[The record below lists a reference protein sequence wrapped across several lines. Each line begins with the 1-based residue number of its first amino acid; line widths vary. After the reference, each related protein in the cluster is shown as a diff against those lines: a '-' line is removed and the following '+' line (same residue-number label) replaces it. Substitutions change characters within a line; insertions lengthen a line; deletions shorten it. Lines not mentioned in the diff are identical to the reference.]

1 MSEVRRCVWVLCQSR
16 CVESW
21 FVMMIVPHPPTESPD
36 PIYHPQYSSCSPH
49 HTTSHEICLT
59 RTQHCH
65 QAPQTQQQQHPQP
78 SQHLPQSSPTYTG
91 HPVASPT
98 NPTNVT
104 APAPTHQQ
112 PGVQR
117 PTATQSG
124 SFTSFTR
131 IRHPPPLD
139 QQNDHHGLGSN
150 RAAYILRTRSRNAT
164 NAHIIYRMS
173 FVGLSPQ

>member
-1 MSEVRRCVWVLCQSR
+1 MSDVRLD
-16 CVESW
+16 ENW
-21 FVMMIVPHPPTESPD
+21 FVMMICPYPPTESPD

-65 QAPQTQQQQHPQP
+65 QAPRTQQQQHPQP
-78 SQHLPQSSPTYTG
+78 SQHLPQSSPTYTR

-117 PTATQSG
+117 PNTTQS
-124 SFTSFTR
+124 SSSSSFTR

-150 RAAYILRTRSRNAT
+150 RAHTYCAQGLAMPQML
-164 NAHIIYRMS
+164 HIIYHMC
-173 FVGLSPQ
+173 FAGLSPQ